1 MSEDAAKGLDLSAK
15 EILLIQQMSSSLEKS
30 SHYTL
35 LGVPDDAS
43 SKQIRNAYYEMS
55 RHWHPD
61 RFFRR
66 EIGDYGPQIEA
77 IFSAVT
83 EAYQTL
89 TNDARR
95 SAYDRELEKDR
106 AERAQRAASRPRA
119 AHTPAPTAAGTPAPE
134 GASTDADSAA
144 AAPTADAPAG
154 GATTAPSRPRGAR
167 RPRRPAPGR
176 SRYRRKVLDQVRK
189 GVRDNSRR
197 AKRYHE
203 AGKKDLD
210 EGNAIKAESA
220 LYLAVKLD
228 PNNPTFRA
236 DFEEAQ
242 RQARQI
248 RAKQFI
254 VAAESAEQYQNVQE
268 ALYNYRK
275 AVEYETDEAKVFFRL
290 GMLIRRVEKDEREAL
305 KAIRTATVKAPENAE
320 YRIVLAE
327 MYAEQG
333 LALNARREYQE
344 ASRLAKDKETRSRAR
359 DGLRQLR

>member
-1 MSEDAAKGLDLSAK
+1 MSEEAAQGLDLTAK
-15 EILLIQQMSSSLEKS
+15 EVLLIQQMHSSLEKS

-35 LGVPDDAS
+35 LGVPEDAS

-89 TNDARR
+89 TDQTRR
-95 SAYDRELEKDR
+95 SAYDRELEKLRSERPKR
-106 AERAQRAASRPRA
+106 AVVR
-119 AHTPAPTAAGTPAPE
+119 PAPV
-134 GASTDADSAA
+134 
-144 AAPTADAPAG
+144 AAPASGTAPATDPVVAPDIDDALPPAAE
-154 GATTAPSRPRGAR
+154 ATEPTIEAAPRSRTSR
-167 RPRRPAPGR
+167 RTRPTPGR
-176 SRYRRKVLDQVRK
+176 SRYRRRVMDQVRK
-189 GVRDNSRR
+189 DVRDSSRR
-197 AKRYHE
+197 ARRYHE
-203 AGKKDLD
+203 AGQKDLA

-228 PNNPTFRA
+228 PKNPTYRA

-248 RAKQFI
+248 RARQFI

-275 AVEYETDEAKVFFRL
+275 AVEYHTDEAKVFYRL
-290 GMLIRRVEKDEREAL
+290 GQLIRRVEKDDREAL
-305 KAIRTATVKAPENAE
+305 KAIRTATLKDPENPE
-320 YRIVLAE
+320 YRIALAE